1 MCLVLWRC
9 VVLRRGRCCG
19 GPFFDVLRVCVC
31 GGSGSG
37 AVGLPNNHELGKDIC
52 TMHNRHPPMAQF
64 PRTHNYTAL
73 GSCGFALASLV
84 PFATDPCFACAL
96 CVSMCCPARMLRVE
110 VCRLPAFP
118 LPQPPQA

>member
-52 TMHNRHPPMAQF
+52 TMHNPASPHGTIPPHAQLHRGGPRVACGSIALSLRH
-64 PRTHNYTAL
+64 
-73 GSCGFALASLV
+73 
-84 PFATDPCFACAL
+84 
-96 CVSMCCPARMLRVE
+96 
-110 VCRLPAFP
+110 
-118 LPQPPQA
+118 